1 MWNNII
7 GQENAIEKLKSAY
20 KNGKVAHA
28 YLFYGNEGTG
38 KDAAAIEFA
47 KLINCTNP
55 VNGEEACGKCENCV
69 KTAEF
74 KSEYFHF
81 ICALPAGRSEQTD
94 SDPVEKLSSSDFETY
109 MEQMRMKSKNPYYR
123 ISIPNA
129 NNIRINSIRDLI
141 NKSYLSTSRNFKKI
155 FIVSEA
161 DKMKQEASN
170 ALLKILEEPPK
181 NSVLILTTSKLNTL
195 PQTVIGRCQSIHF
208 VPLEEN
214 IIKEKLIS
222 IDGIKN
228 TYTAEEITLASKLGF
243 GSYSRAIELLE
254 LGITEIR
261 DNAIKFLISILTNQ
275 YSDIVN
281 IIRSTATKNN
291 KDKIKYFLF
300 YLNVWFRDL
309 QKVKYSG
316 SEKNS
321 GIANFDIKDRL
332 DKFISKYPN
341 TDIFN
346 VIMILEESEKY
357 ITQNVQLQL
366 ILLNLSFKL
375 KKLIS

>member
-1 MWNNII
+1 LWNKIT
-7 GQENAIEKLKSAY
+7 GQENSIEKLKSAY

-38 KDAAAIEFA
+38 KDAAAIEFT

-55 VNGEEACGKCENCV
+55 VNGEEACDKCENCI
-69 KTAEF
+69 KTSGF

-81 ICALPAGRSEQTD
+81 ICALPAGKAEQTD
-94 SDPVEKLSSSDFETY
+94 SDPIEKLASSDFEAY
-109 MEQMRMKSKNPYYR
+109 MEQIRMKSKNPYYR
-123 ISIPNA
+123 INIPNA

-161 DKMKQEASN
+161 DKMKQEAAN

-181 NSVLILTTSKLNTL
+181 NSVLILTTSKINTL

-208 VPLEEN
+208 VPLDEN
-214 IIKEKLIS
+214 LIKEKLIS
-222 IDGIKN
+222 LEEINSSYSID
-228 TYTAEEITLASKLGF
+228 EITLASKLGF

-254 LGITEIR
+254 MGITEIR
-261 DNAIKFLISILTNQ
+261 DNAIKFLISILSNK
-275 YSDIVN
+275 YSDIAS
-281 IIRSTATKNN
+281 IIRSTATRNN

-300 YLNVWFRDL
+300 YLNIWFRDL
-309 QKVKYSG
+309 LKVKYSDTNEM
-316 SEKNS
+316 SE
-321 GIANFDIKDRL
+321 IANFDIKDRL
-332 DKFISKYPN
+332 DRFLINYPN
-341 TDIFN
+341 TDIFSI
-346 VIMILEESEKY
+346 IMILEESEKY

-375 KKLIS
+375 KKLIF

>member
-1 MWNNII
+1 
-7 GQENAIEKLKSAY
+7 
-20 KNGKVAHA
+20 
-28 YLFYGNEGTG
+28 
-38 KDAAAIEFA
+38 
-47 KLINCTNP
+47 
-55 VNGEEACGKCENCV
+55 
-69 KTAEF
+69 
-74 KSEYFHF
+74 
-81 ICALPAGRSEQTD
+81 
-94 SDPVEKLSSSDFETY
+94 
-109 MEQMRMKSKNPYYR
+109 MEQMRMKSNNPYYR

>member
-1 MWNNII
+1 LWNNII
-7 GQENAIEKLKSAY
+7 GQENAIEKLKAAY

-55 VNGEEACGKCENCV
+55 VSGEEACGKCENCV
-69 KTAEF
+69 KTTEF

-81 ICALPAGRSEQTD
+81 ICALPAGKAEQTD
-94 SDPVEKLSSSDFETY
+94 SDPIEKLSSSDFDTY
-109 MEQMRMKSKNPYYR
+109 MEQIGLKSKNPYYR
-123 ISIPNA
+123 INIPSA

-155 FIVSEA
+155 FVVSEA
-161 DKMKQEASN
+161 DRMKQEASN
-170 ALLKILEEPPK
+170 ALLKVLEEPPK

-208 VPLEEN
+208 EPLDEN
-214 IIKEKLIS
+214 LIKEKLIS
-222 IDGIKN
+222 IDEIKN
-228 TYTAEEITLASKLGF
+228 NYSTDEIILASKLGF
-243 GSYSRAIELLE
+243 GSYSRATKLLE
-254 LGITEIR
+254 MGITEIR
-261 DNAIKFLISILTNQ
+261 DNAIKFLISIVTNK
-275 YSDIVN
+275 YSDLVN

-300 YLNVWFRDL
+300 YLNIWFRDL
-309 QKVKYSG
+309 LKVKYSG
-316 SEKNS
+316 MERNT

-332 DKFISKYPN
+332 DKFIDTYPN

>member
-1 MWNNII
+1 LWNNII
-7 GQENAIEKLKSAY
+7 GQENAIEKLKAAY

-55 VNGEEACGKCENCV
+55 VSGEEACGKCENCV
-69 KTAEF
+69 KTTEF

-81 ICALPAGRSEQTD
+81 ICALPAGKAEQTD
-94 SDPVEKLSSSDFETY
+94 SDPIEKLSSSDFDTY
-109 MEQMRMKSKNPYYR
+109 MEQIGLKSKNPYYR
-123 ISIPNA
+123 INIPSA

-155 FIVSEA
+155 FVVSEA
-161 DKMKQEASN
+161 DRMKQEASN
-170 ALLKILEEPPK
+170 ALLKVLEEPPK

-208 VPLEEN
+208 EPLDEN
-214 IIKEKLIS
+214 LIKEKLIS
-222 IDGIKN
+222 IDEIKN
-228 TYTAEEITLASKLGF
+228 NYSTDEIILASKLGF
-243 GSYSRAIELLE
+243 GSYSRATELLE
-254 LGITEIR
+254 MGITEIR
-261 DNAIKFLISILTNQ
+261 DNAIKFLISIVTNK
-275 YSDIVN
+275 YSDLVN

-300 YLNVWFRDL
+300 YLNIWFRDL
-309 QKVKYSG
+309 LKVKYSG
-316 SEKNS
+316 MERNT

-332 DKFISKYPN
+332 DKFIDTYPN

>member
-7 GQENAIEKLKSAY
+7 GQENAVEKLKTAY
-20 KNGKVAHA
+20 RKGKVAHA
-28 YLFYGNEGTG
+28 YLFHGSEGTG

-55 VNGEEACGKCENCV
+55 LNGEEACDKCENCV
-69 KTAEF
+69 KTSGF
-74 KSEYFHF
+74 RSEYFHF
-81 ICALPAGRSEQTD
+81 ICALPAGKAEQTD
-94 SDPVEKLSSSDFETY
+94 SDPIETLTSSDFDVY
-109 MEQMRMKSKNPYYR
+109 MEQIRIKSKNPYFR
-123 ISIPNA
+123 INIPNA
-129 NNIRINSIRDLI
+129 NNIKINSIRDLI
-141 NKSYLSTSRNFKKI
+141 NKSYLSTSRNYKKI
-155 FIVSEA
+155 FIISGA

-195 PQTVIGRCQSIHF
+195 PQTVIGRCQSIPF
-208 VPLEEN
+208 EPLDEYLIKDKLVKEED
-214 IIKEKLIS
+214 IKSNFS
-222 IDGIKN
+222 ID
-228 TYTAEEITLASKLGF
+228 EITLASKLGF

-261 DNAIKFLISILTNQ
+261 DNAIEFLISILSNK
-275 YSDIVN
+275 YSNIVN
-281 IIRSTATKNN
+281 IIRSTATRNN

-300 YLNVWFRDL
+300 FLNIWFRDL
-309 QKVKYSG
+309 LKVKYSETG
-316 SEKNS
+316 EASA
-321 GIANFDIKDRL
+321 IANFDIKDRL
-332 DKFISKYPN
+332 DRFLNKYPN

-346 VIMILEESEKY
+346 IIMVLEESEKY